1 MGSKMKEDLTVE
13 KARML
18 ARMHEASSSSP
29 SRQREEKVR
38 GGNGRVNAQRN
49 EFCDLTPT
57 LTLRVSGPQFPPLE

>member
-38 GGNGRVNAQRN
+38 GGNG
-49 EFCDLTPT
+49 E
-57 LTLRVSGPQFPPLE
+57 GLEEESMPREMSSVI